1 MSRSIPTWKIK
12 LIGLGRELEMTRPG
26 FWGTDGRYVKTMGYS
41 TAKSRPRR
49 KARHVLGGV
58 WALERRK
65 DEYPRVKLRIS
76 WEQTMAITIDLSEL
90 LDSSGAF
97 SGRKEFYIPMPR

>member
-49 KARHVLGGV
+49 KARQVLGGGGGV

-65 DEYPRVKLRIS
+65 DEYPRGEVKNFLETDDGHNYRS
-76 WEQTMAITIDLSEL
+76 
-90 LDSSGAF
+90 
-97 SGRKEFYIPMPR
+97 